1 MRKQNMTEQVLP
13 LPKARLRIGVTG
25 HRIGSKFSQSQAEAV
40 RATIARLLSDITRL
54 AREAVEANRWAFA
67 GGEAV
72 VSTISAL
79 AEGSDRIL
87 AEAGLD
93 QGHPLNAI
101 LPFGRADY
109 RRDFASEGSRQA
121 FDSLLARAGAVFEL
135 NGTRDNAERAY
146 EAAGLLMLANA
157 DIVIAIWD
165 QLPADGIG
173 GTAMIV
179 EHAVAEG
186 VPVILV
192 DPRTPAEAVVLWR
205 ADLALPT
212 AKTGIEDVP
221 RRPLATILEEMISI
235 LLAPP
240 ESVERTAFRQALAER
255 PRRWNFALSYPL
267 LLFLV
272 AVRALRWSDVRLP
285 DHRQDGAERWRA
297 YLEADVR
304 NTRLSTVV
312 TAKLL
317 DAYSFVDH
325 LSIRYAQ
332 IYRSVYVFSY
342 VAAAAAVLLALLSLV
357 LAAPV
362 KPYLLAAEVILIVVI
377 LALIG
382 QGARRQWHRRWLEY
396 RRLAELLRHL
406 RLLLPLAAAA
416 RFERPGN
423 RSSRPQSWIN
433 WYARA
438 LEREIAVPNLA
449 VDGDYLAAVRDAVR
463 GAELKAQIAYNRNNA
478 IAMQKAGDR
487 LHLLGASLFFAT
499 FVICV
504 ADLAVYFLLPDIANA
519 YQEWGVV
526 LTALFPTIGAAV
538 NAIRAQ
544 GDFQSVAERSEETAL
559 NLEVLDA
566 ALVAEPLE
574 FARLADRIE
583 KVADLLMADLVE
595 WHVLFRTLPLSL
607 PA

>member
-1 MRKQNMTEQVLP
+1 MSARNVTKLVLP
-13 LPKARLRIGVTG
+13 LPQARLRIGVTG
-25 HRIGSKFSQSQAEAV
+25 HRIGTKFSQSQADAV
-40 RATIARLLSDITRL
+40 RCTIDQLLSDITRR
-54 AREAVEANRWAFA
+54 AQQCVEDNRWAFA
-67 GGEAV
+67 AGEAV

-87 AEAGLD
+87 AEAGLA
-93 QGHPLNAI
+93 QGHPLNVI
-101 LPFGRADY
+101 LPFARIDY
-109 RRDFASEGSRQA
+109 RRDFESEASRQT
-121 FDSLLARAGAVFEL
+121 FDALLAKAGAVFEL
-135 NGTRDNAERAY
+135 NGNREGAERAY

-186 VPVILV
+186 VPVILI
-192 DPRTPAEAVVLWR
+192 DPRAPADTAVLWR
-205 ADLALPT
+205 ADLKLPT
-212 AKTGIEDVP
+212 ARAGIEDVP
-221 RRPLATILEEMISI
+221 RRALATILPQMISL

-240 ESVERTAFRQALAER
+240 EGKEGAVFREALAER
-255 PRRWNFALSYPL
+255 PRRWNFALSYPV
-267 LLFLV
+267 LLFLI
-272 AVRALRWSDVRLP
+272 AVRGLKWSDVRLA
-285 DHRQDGAERWRA
+285 DHRQDGAMRWRA
-297 YLEADVR
+297 YLAADGR
-304 NTRLSTVV
+304 NTRLATVV

-332 IYRSVYVFSY
+332 TYRSVYVFSY

-357 LAAPV
+357 LAQWV
-362 KPYLLAAEVILIVVI
+362 KPYLLGAEVILIVLI

-382 QGARRQWHRRWLEY
+382 QGSRKQWHRRWLEY

-416 RFERPGN
+416 RFDRPGN
-423 RSSRPQSWIN
+423 RSGRTPSWIS

-438 LEREIAVPNLA
+438 IEREIPVPNLA
-449 VDGDYLAAVRDAVR
+449 VNPDYLAAVRDAVR
-463 GAELKAQIAYNRNNA
+463 EAELKVQIAYNRNNA
-478 IAMQKAGDR
+478 IAMQRASDR
-487 LHLLGASLFFAT
+487 LHLLGSALFWAT
-499 FVICV
+499 FVIGV
-504 ADLAVYFLLPDIANA
+504 ADLAAYFFWPDFAHA
-519 YQEWGVV
+519 YREWGVV

-544 GDFQSVAERSEETAL
+544 GDFQSVAERSEETAN
-559 NLEVLDA
+559 NLEALDG
-566 ALVAEPLE
+566 ALVQEPLE

-583 KVADLLMADLVE
+583 KVADLLMADLLE